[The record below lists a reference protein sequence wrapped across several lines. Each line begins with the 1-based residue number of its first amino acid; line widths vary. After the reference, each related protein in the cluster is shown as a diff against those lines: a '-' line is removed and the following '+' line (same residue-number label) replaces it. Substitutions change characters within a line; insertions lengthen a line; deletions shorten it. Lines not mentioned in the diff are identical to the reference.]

1 MDYTLSEY
9 NFVIVTVLVLVI
21 IIVKNNNNK
30 EEREAATATCRCQSI
45 DREFNCEQTICVVDV
60 FLEL

>member
-30 EEREAATATCRCQSI
+30 EREAATATCRCQSI

>member
-21 IIVKNNNNK
+21 IIVKNNNIK
-30 EEREAATATCRCQSI
+30 EREAATATCRCQSI
-45 DREFNCEQTICVVDV
+45 DGEFNCEQTICVVDV